1 MAKEHSAK
9 EGNSK
14 VDYVA
19 LVDNKPMGL
28 CEAKS
33 PSFMKNVCDSLP
45 QHGIELKWVH
55 GQGLVQKIL
64 AKVSTLFPLITALVL
79 RRNV

>member
-1 MAKEHSAK
+1 LAE
-9 EGNSK
+9 EGKFK

-19 LVDNKPMGL
+19 LVDNKLVGL
-28 CEAKS
+28 CEVKS
-33 PSFMKNVCDSLP
+33 PSGMKKFCNQLP

-55 GQGLVQKIL
+55 GQPLVPKIL
-64 AKVSTLFPLITALVL
+64 AKVSTLFPLFTALVL